1 MPKGAL
7 IHFAAFALLLIGCT
21 PQPTYKTV
29 GGTMLGT
36 TLSVIADAPHTQGE
50 LHAACMQID
59 RETKQSM
66 SIFDP
71 ASLLSRINRSET
83 DSLDRHISRNILL
96 ADSISRLSEGAY
108 DITVAP
114 LVKAW
119 GFAGK
124 QAETAPNVDSILTFV
139 GYQKIRIE
147 EGRLVKADPRMAI
160 DLNSIAKGYTVDL
173 VAEWLENEGITNYLV
188 DIGGEVRCRGANRQG
203 NAWRI
208 GIETPFDGNMSEGDY
223 ISRRITLHE
232 GALATSGNYRRFYLD
247 SEGGKVAHTI
257 DPRTGYSR
265 LSRLLSATVIAPT
278 CAEADALCTM
288 LMALGDEAARTFCEQ
303 HPELPVC
310 LIFAGSESEYAE
322 YLSPA
327 MQQRILHE

>member
-1 MPKGAL
+1 MPKS
-7 IHFAAFALLLIGCT
+7 LLILLASTALMLLGCT

-36 TLSVIADAPHTQGE
+36 TLAVITDAPQSQGAI
-50 LHAACMQID
+50 HAACMQID
-59 RETKQSM
+59 REAKQSM

-71 ASLLSRINRSET
+71 ASLLSRINRNET
-83 DSLDRHISRNILL
+83 DSLDRHITRNILL
-96 ADSISRLSEGAY
+96 ADSISRLSGGAY
-108 DITVAP
+108 DITVCP

-124 QAETAPNVDSILTFV
+124 AAEAAPNIDSILAFI
-139 GYQKIRIE
+139 GYEKIQIRD
-147 EGRLVKADPRMAI
+147 GRLLKADPRMAI

-173 VAEWLENEGITNYLV
+173 VAEWLENEGVTNYLV
-188 DIGGEVRCRGANRQG
+188 DIGGEVRCRGVNRQG
-203 NAWRI
+203 KAWRI
-208 GIETPFDGNMSEGDY
+208 GIETPFDGNMTEGDY
-223 ISRRITLHE
+223 ISRRIALHE

-247 SEGGKVAHTI
+247 SEGRKVAHTI

-265 LSRLLSATVIAPT
+265 LSRLLSATVIAPS

-288 LMALGDEAARTFCEQ
+288 LMALGDTEALAFCAT

-310 LIFAGSESEYAE
+310 LILADDEHEYAE

-327 MQQRILHE
+327 MQQRILQE